1 MKEITINNRDY
12 YYKII
17 NYGDYDYDITLTKFY
32 TKSIVKKKKYCFF
45 GELVDKE
52 VFNKCFT
59 VRYSVEDTL
68 LENSPMSTYDKNT
81 IKIVEQ
87 NYFNLINNIKQN
99 I

>member
-1 MKEITINNRDY
+1 MKEITINGRDY
-12 YYKII
+12 YYEIV
-17 NYGDYDYDITLTKFY
+17 NYGDYDYDITLTRFY
-32 TKSIVKKKKYCFF
+32 TKSIVKKKKYYFF
-45 GELVDKE
+45 GKLVDKE

-81 IKIVEQ
+81 IKIVELR
-87 NYFNLINNIKQN
+87 YFNLINNKQN